1 MGGMEQIGAA
11 WQRASQR
18 IDRQDARRLMEHVLA
33 CTHADLIAHPERE
46 LSTAQASQFAD
57 LLVRR
62 EAGEPLAYLLGSAFF
77 MGFEFSVS
85 PAVLIPRPETEVL
98 VDEARK
104 RAQGFVLSLIHISEP
119 TRPY

>member
-46 LSTAQASQFAD
+46 LSTAQASQ
-57 LLVRR
+57 
-62 EAGEPLAYLLGSAFF
+62 
-77 MGFEFSVS
+77 
-85 PAVLIPRPETEVL
+85 
-98 VDEARK
+98 
-104 RAQGFVLSLIHISEP
+104 LSLIHISEP
-119 TRPY
+119 TRRTPISYAVCARS